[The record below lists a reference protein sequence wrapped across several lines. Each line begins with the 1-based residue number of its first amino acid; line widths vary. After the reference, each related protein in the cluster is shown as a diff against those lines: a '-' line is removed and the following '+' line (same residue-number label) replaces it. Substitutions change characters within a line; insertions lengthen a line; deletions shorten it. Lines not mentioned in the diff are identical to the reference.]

1 MKLRIWD
8 LPTRVFHFLLI
19 LALFGSFATIYL
31 SDDLVLWH
39 ARIGLFFLSLLIF
52 RLIWGFCG
60 GHWSR
65 FQSFVTSPVSAL
77 RALGDT
83 ARGRTTFTT
92 GHNPLGGWSVLL
104 MMTLLLAQ
112 VISGLS
118 SDDEVAFS
126 GPLTQYIS
134 AAWVERA
141 TWYHTE
147 VGVWLIVLVVS
158 VHVLMIFWYRKRYG
172 HDLVTPMITGDK
184 ELPVETEHHLP
195 PASQDSSKDRLQALV
210 MFALIAV
217 LVYGSLKL

>member
-8 LPTRVFHFLLI
+8 LPTRIFHFLLI

-52 RLIWGFCG
+52 RVLWGFCG

-65 FQSFVTSPVSAL
+65 FQSFVSSPSAALQAL
-77 RALGDT
+77 RETLS
-83 ARGRTTFTT
+83 GRTQFTT
-92 GHNPLGGWSVLL
+92 GHNPIGGWSVLV
-104 MMTLLLAQ
+104 MMGLLLLQ
-112 VISGLS
+112 VLAGLC

-126 GPLTQYIS
+126 GPLTKYLS
-134 AAWVERA
+134 EAWVERA

-147 VGVWLIVLVVS
+147 VGVWLIVAVVS

-184 ELPVETEHHLP
+184 ELSIASHEDAP
-195 PASQDSSKDRLQALV
+195 PSSQDTSKDRIMALV
-210 MFALIAV
+210 MFALIAL
-217 LVYGSLKL
+217 LVYGSINL

>member
-52 RLIWGFCG
+52 RLLWGFCG

-65 FQSFVTSPVSAL
+65 FQSFVTSPSVAL
-77 RALGDT
+77 EALKET
-83 ARGRTTFTT
+83 LRGRTTFTT
-92 GHNPLGGWSVLL
+92 GHNPIGGWSVLL
-104 MMTLLLAQ
+104 MMGLLLLQ
-112 VISGLS
+112 VLAGLC

-126 GPLTQYIS
+126 GPLTQYLS
-134 AAWVERA
+134 EAWVERA

-147 VGVWLIVLVVS
+147 VGVWLIVAVVS

-184 ELPVETEHHLP
+184 DWETSDQNKELVE
-195 PASQDSSKDRLQALV
+195 SKDTLGLRIA
-210 MFALIAV
+210 ALILILALCSAV
-217 LVYGSLKL
+217 FTTFKL